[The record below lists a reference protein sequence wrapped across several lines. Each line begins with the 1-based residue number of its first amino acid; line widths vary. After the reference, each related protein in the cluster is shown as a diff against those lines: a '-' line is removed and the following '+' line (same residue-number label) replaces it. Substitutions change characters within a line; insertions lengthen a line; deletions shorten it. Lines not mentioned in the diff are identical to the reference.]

1 MSPVKKLTSILVAA
15 ALVAPTMASAQRIA
29 TPGTF
34 ERHEQN
40 LEKADDKRAEA
51 RTTER
56 RAENDRNVNDTRV
69 PAAKAGKVNT
79 AAPAVGSP
87 N

>member
-1 MSPVKKLTSILVAA
+1 
-15 ALVAPTMASAQRIA
+15 MASAQRIA

-40 LEKADDKRAEA
+40 LKKVDDKRAEG
-51 RTTER
+51 RMTER
-56 RAENDRNVNDTRV
+56 RADNDRNANESRV

-79 AAPAVGSP
+79 AAASAGSP